1 MTLVPPRVVPLRY
14 SRISWRGRTL
24 VIGTAALILLLTAG
38 CGSSSSDKAAAP
50 APPAATVTGAKVSAA
65 AVLADLKAEAAAGKK
80 GKAKTE
86 PSSPLASPKAANG
99 TYTPAATAAALTNRI
114 LYELYGQEL
123 VAHHAKVAAD
133 DKDRARQSLCSDATT
148 GQPPTGTACPPLA
161 VYSATYRNFQLG
173 LRERELAFGKV
184 LYGQVFDTVKRTQP
198 KLLREICLNL
208 VQVADASTSKQ
219 VVSSMKGGASMAD
232 ASKKAAAAGKA
243 STVQPGCLLRRCG
256 ASEPGQGDEGR
267 GRAGH
272 ERVRHGCRGG
282 DIVQD
287 GHQGRV
293 RDAATRGSTPPS
305 KSSSRA
311 RSIDRSGS
319 SKIIVAKKYGR
330 WDPAQ
335 LIVVAPKSKSTTT
348 SGPSTTGTTPTTTAK
363 PTTTAPAEAAAD
375 RISSA
380 KYSDAVP
387 RWLQGR

>member
-1 MTLVPPRVVPLRY
+1 M
-14 SRISWRGRTL
+14 L
-24 VIGTAALILLLTAG
+24 VIGTAALTILLTAG
-38 CGSSSSDKAAAP
+38 CGSSSSTKKAAP
-50 APPAATVTGAKVSAA
+50 AAPAATVSGTKVPAA

-161 VYSATYRNFQLG
+161 AYSAAYRTFQLS

-184 LYGQVFDTVKRTQP
+184 LYGRVFDTVKRTQP

-232 ASKKAAAAGKA
+232 ATKKAAAAGKA
-243 STVQPGCLLRRCG
+243 STVQPGCLFVAVAPASLAKATKG
-256 ASEPGQGDEGR
+256 AVVPVTSGSVIGVAEVTSFKTATKNEFATQPPGAD
-267 GRAGH
+267 AS
-272 ERVRHGCRGG
+272 
-282 DIVQD
+282 VQKLIKGEVD
-287 GHQGRV
+287 
-293 RDAATRGSTPPS
+293 
-305 KSSSRA
+305 
-311 RSIDRSGS
+311 RSIRR

-335 LIVVAPKSKSTTT
+335 LIVVAPKAKSTTT
-348 SGPSTTGTTPTTTAK
+348 SGPSTTAKGAAPTTTAK
-363 PTTTAPAEAAAD
+363 PTTTAP
-375 RISSA
+375 
-380 KYSDAVP
+380 
-387 RWLQGR
+387 G